1 MKKIAV
7 FAGII
12 MLSYGVAQAKV
23 RSIVE
28 WDGGENPYKPGNISV
43 TGEKIE
49 SKCSTSCKG
58 YSLTIT
64 TCSGSQKL
72 VHCETA
78 GCGYYNKCV
87 PLTADEKN
95 KYRPDPLDSV
105 DVDDIYNQIIK
116 EQEAQ
121 KEANSNLGF

>member
-7 FAGII
+7 VAGILI
-12 MLSYGVAQAKV
+12 LSCGVAQARV

-28 WDGGENPYKPGNISV
+28 WDGGENPYKPGTISV

-64 TCSGSQKL
+64 TCPENQKI
-72 VHCETA
+72 VHCDVA
-78 GCGYYNKCV
+78 GCGYYNKCI
-87 PLTADEKN
+87 PLTAEEKN
-95 KYRPDPLDSV
+95 KYRPDPLDTV
-105 DVDDIYNQIIK
+105 DVDDIYNQIVK
-116 EQEAQ
+116 EQAAE
-121 KEANSNLGF
+121 KEVNSSLDF

>member
-1 MKKIAV
+1 MRKIAV
-7 FAGII
+7 VAGII
-12 MLSYGVAQAKV
+12 MLSCGVAQAKV
-23 RSIVE
+23 RSIID

-43 TGEKIE
+43 TGEKLE
-49 SKCSTSCKG
+49 SKCSTACNG

-64 TCSGSQKL
+64 TCSANQKL

-78 GCGYYNKCV
+78 GCGYYNKCI
-87 PLTADEKN
+87 PLTAEEKN

-105 DVDDIYNQIIK
+105 DVDDIYEQIVK

>member
-7 FAGII
+7 VAGII
-12 MLSYGVAQAKV
+12 MLSSGIAQAKV

-49 SKCSTSCKG
+49 SKCSTACKG
-58 YSLTIT
+58 YSLTVT
-64 TCSGSQKL
+64 TCSEHQKL

-78 GCGYYNKCV
+78 GCGYYNKCI
-87 PLTADEKN
+87 PLTSAEKN

-105 DVDDIYNQIIK
+105 DVDDIYNQIVK
-116 EQEAQ
+116 EQAAQ